1 MPSRRSRLLGIR
13 PTAVAIVPAVVAL
26 AIAVGQPP
34 TAGAT
39 VPSADLA
46 TTVTPFNVGPHAV
59 VGATIGYRI
68 TVTNTGSDPASDVVL
83 TDSVNPSMWSRYP
96 TRFSCV
102 GMGVLCSP
110 LPSTVSCTPPRPT
123 STPGTA
129 TCTTGSLFP
138 GTSVTIN
145 VGVYVGFYF
154 PHQLICD
161 TASVTSST
169 SDPNAGNNTGRAC
182 VPVG

>member
-1 MPSRRSRLLGIR
+1 LGIR
-13 PTAVAIVPAVVAL
+13 PTAVALVPAVVAL
-26 AIAVGQPP
+26 AIVAGQPP

-59 VGATIGYRI
+59 VGAAIGYRI
-68 TVTNTGSDPASDVVL
+68 TVMNNGPDPASDVVL

-96 TRFSCV
+96 TRFYCV
-102 GMGVLCSP
+102 GVGVLCSP
-110 LPSTVSCTPPRPT
+110 LPSTVSCTPPPPT

-129 TCTTGSLFP
+129 TCTTGSLSP
-138 GTSVTIN
+138 GTSVTIS
-145 VGVYVGFYF
+145 VGVHVGFYL

-161 TASVTSST
+161 TASVTFN
-169 SDPNAGNNTGRAC
+169 PNVGNDTGRTC
-182 VPVG
+182 VPIG

>member
-26 AIAVGQPP
+26 AIVAGQAP

-46 TTVTPFNVGPHAV
+46 TTITPFNVGPHAV

-110 LPSTVSCTPPRPT
+110 LPSTVSCTPPPPT

-129 TCTTGSLFP
+129 TCTTGSLAP
-138 GTSVTIN
+138 RASVTIN
-145 VGVYVGFYF
+145 VAVHVGFYL
-154 PHQLICD
+154 PRQLICD
-161 TASVTSST
+161 TASVTSIT
-169 SDPNAGNNTGRAC
+169 SDPNAGNDTGRAC